1 MQNSPDQNHFEQLL
15 PRDLTVLSALA
26 FFFFEK
32 KRKKENE
39 PWKLLAC

>member
-26 FFFFEK
+26 LFFFFLK
-32 KRKKENE
+32 KKE
-39 PWKLLAC
+39 K